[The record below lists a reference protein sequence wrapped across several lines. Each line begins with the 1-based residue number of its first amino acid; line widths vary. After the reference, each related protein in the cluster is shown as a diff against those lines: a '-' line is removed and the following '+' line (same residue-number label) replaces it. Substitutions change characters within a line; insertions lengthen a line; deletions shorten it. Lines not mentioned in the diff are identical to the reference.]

1 MSIDDKVLFLKLLLS
16 QTSKEL
22 KKFLY
27 NDDFYLLE
35 YVFPLFNLK
44 THDISVGCLDEK
56 TDKVSDIWI
65 SCEGND
71 YLKKSGCMTHYVS
84 ALMKYWKS
92 SQDTSIGNV
101 LCSIVDAMEHEI
113 LHGKSVVIKF
123 NKFMPYPGIIL
134 WHAGISIEQIMIELD
149 MRSDR

>member
-1 MSIDDKVLFLKLLLS
+1 MSIDDKVHFLEQFLA
-16 QTSKEL
+16 QTSKKL

-44 THDISVGCLDEK
+44 THDINVGCLDEK
-56 TDKVSDIWI
+56 TNKVSDLWI

-71 YLKKSGCMTHYVS
+71 YLKKSGCMTHNVS

-92 SQDTSIGNV
+92 SQDTSIRNV
-101 LCSIVDAMEHEI
+101 LCSIVDAMEHET
-113 LHGKSVVIKF
+113 LHGKSIVVKLF
-123 NKFMPYPGIIL
+123 TLMPKNTSLLFM
-134 WHAGISIEQIMIELD
+134 
-149 MRSDR
+149 